1 MIKVKKIACEMCG
14 SSDIV
19 RKGRLVVCN
28 TCGAKFTDIGFEF
41 EAVKTAENPNLQSS
55 FLLNFELSD
64 TAARKAFNAWLVS
77 GDFTPRGVSLKA
89 VIKKALKVFAPAWYL
104 TGNYSG
110 DWSASSGYDRLETY
124 TYYRKEYV
132 HDKNG
137 RSRTRTVPETRSRMV
152 TDWRPSNG
160 KISGS
165 FASLKFANKS
175 IDAEL
180 GRVVAD
186 KVQWGGGELVR
197 FEDFDMTDYELLPYE
212 LTDADAFSK
221 YKPELEKKVRGDI
234 TVPGDRYRDLRYSY
248 SQNYSSMKIFYPIYL
263 YEYTYDNEVYYA
275 IIDGR
280 DKSNIFGTRPKDG
293 GLIVKT
299 KLFFL
304 PLVLVSAAAVIVT
317 LLKARDAVLYDE
329 IKMFLYTSGF
339 SVLYTVIAYGF
350 GVSSVQFR
358 SDRAKKRK
366 SSLFNGNADIYNDLD
381 SDTVK
386 IKEKIFRSAKRIF
399 VTALVCLGLIMAG
412 YGVYYGYTKITN
424 KNDVYTEAAYAP
436 FYTPIEFVMGDTW
449 EENVLIK
456 SLSFS
461 PETGKISAEV
471 ENLTDE
477 VRSCGMDFI
486 CYSAEDEELDTVSL
500 SDCKLSPRESKTFE
514 TVPEENLIFVKNAVP
529 KDTVKII
536 VARFHSFGSS
546 Y

>member
-1 MIKVKKIACEMCG
+1 MKKIACEMCG

-19 RKGRLVVCN
+19 RKGHLVVCN

-41 EAVKTAENPNLQSS
+41 EAIKTAENPNLQAS
-55 FLLNFELSD
+55 FLLNFKLSD
-64 TAARKAFNAWLVS
+64 TAARKAFGVWLVS
-77 GDFTPRGVSLKA
+77 GDFTPRDISSKA
-89 VIKKALKVFAPAWYL
+89 VIKKTLKVFAPAWYL

-110 DWSASSGYDRLETY
+110 DWSASSGYDRRETY
-124 TYYRKEYV
+124 TYYKKERVYG
-132 HDKNG
+132 KNG
-137 RSRTRTVPETRSRMV
+137 RWYTKTVPETRSRIV

-160 KISGS
+160 KIGGA

-186 KVQWGGGELVR
+186 KVQWCGGELVR

-212 LTDADAFSK
+212 LTAADAFSK
-221 YKPELEKKVRGDI
+221 YKPELEKKVRDDI
-234 TVPGDRYRDLRYSY
+234 TVPGDRYRDLRYTY

-263 YEYTYDNEVYYA
+263 YEYTYDNDVYYA

-280 DKSNIFGTRPKDG
+280 DEGNIFGTRPKDN
-293 GLIVKT
+293 GLIIKT

-304 PLVLVSAAAVIVT
+304 PLVLVSASAVIVT
-317 LLKARDAVLYDE
+317 LLKARDAVLYHE

-350 GVSSVQFR
+350 GVSSVRFR
-358 SDRAKKRK
+358 SDCAKKRK
-366 SSLFNGNADIYNDLD
+366 SALLDENVNIYNDLD
-381 SDTVK
+381 SDTAK
-386 IKEKIFRSAKRIF
+386 IKAKIFRSAKRFF

-412 YGVYYGYTKITN
+412 YGIYYGYTKITN
-424 KNDVYTEAAYAP
+424 KNDVYIEDAYA
-436 FYTPIEFVMGDTW
+436 FAYTPIEFVMGDTW

-461 PETGKISAEV
+461 PETGKISIQV
-471 ENLTDE
+471 NNLTDGE
-477 VRSCGMDFI
+477 RSFNVDFI
-486 CYSAEDEELDTVSL
+486 CCSAEDESLDTISL
-500 SDCKLSPRESKTFE
+500 SNCKLSPHETKTFE
-514 TVPEENLIFVKNAVP
+514 TVPKKNLIFVKNAVP

-536 VARFHSFGSS
+536 VAGFISFGSS